1 MYNGTI
7 SLTLEILPQSPGRT
21 NSSDSSALDS
31 RQAKTAVTS
40 PATTLSVRDKATL
53 LPGGAATMITRNQ
66 PELSP
71 SLDSHTDP
79 HLALA
84 DPTRTMLHIL
94 LDYQDDLVEPLIR
107 RALVKQ
113 LATIAHKFITD
124 IRDLPC
130 ENTLFVGITTY
141 ERTHGESIPMTHFL
155 LTHPGTAL
163 ANTYLIRKAL
173 IRKHYLSLL
182 LSNHLLKHPD
192 SALGLNVRESWGF
205 EVDYAEFLDE
215 ALEECY
221 ELRASLDANQ
231 QKPNG
236 REREWWVLKPG
247 MSDGGNGIRLFST
260 MEELRDIFKTWEE
273 EKEQE
278 GVEEDEK
285 IEYGDPDR
293 GDGIMTSQLRH
304 FVAQKYVER
313 PLLIRGVHLGG
324 ERKFHIR
331 TYVMAQGGLKVWVY
345 REMLALFASAAYA
358 PPWEKDG
365 AHKEVYL
372 TNTAQ
377 AGASAKEAIRAFW
390 DLPDAGCD
398 HGQEWK
404 EAVFSQICR
413 ATGEVFE
420 AAAREMSVHFQ
431 TVPNSFEVFGLD
443 FLIDYSGVAFL
454 LEVNAFPD
462 FAKTGGFE
470 NRGLGDRLVGGLW
483 EGVVAVGVKSFFE
496 INDNNNE
503 DWKCPPGAICADVEP
518 TCGMTKALDIDL
530 GRR

>member
-7 SLTLEILPQSPGRT
+7 SFTLEVSPQSPGRT
-21 NSSDSSALDS
+21 NSSNSSAPDS
-31 RQAKTAVTS
+31 RPAETTVTP
-40 PATTLSVRDKATL
+40 PATTLSIRDKATPL
-53 LPGGAATMITRNQ
+53 TGGAASTVPRNKA
-66 PELSP
+66 ELSP
-71 SLDSHTDP
+71 ILGNRTDP
-79 HLALA
+79 QLALS
-84 DPTRTMLHIL
+84 DPTGNMLHIL
-94 LDYQDDLVEPLIR
+94 LDYQDKLVEPLIR

-113 LATIAHKFITD
+113 LATTAHKFITD
-124 IRDLPC
+124 IRDLPS
-130 ENTLFVGITTY
+130 ENTLFVAITTY
-141 ERTHGESIPMTHFL
+141 ERTHAESTPMTHFL

-182 LSNHLLKHPD
+182 MSNHLLKRPD
-192 SALGLNVRESWGF
+192 SALGLNIRESWGF

-231 QKPNG
+231 EKSRG
-236 REREWWVLKPG
+236 RQREWWVLKPG

-273 EKEQE
+273 EKEQD
-278 GVEEDEK
+278 GIEEDET
-285 IEYGDPDR
+285 IGYGDSDR

-313 PLLIRGVHLGG
+313 PLLIPGVHVGG

-358 PPWEKDG
+358 PPWETDG
-365 AHKEVYL
+365 AQKEVYL

-377 AGASAKEAIRAFW
+377 AGVSAKHAVRAFW
-390 DLPDAGCD
+390 DLPGEGFG

-404 EAVFSQICR
+404 EAVFTQICR
-413 ATGEVFE
+413 VTGEVFE

-443 FLIDYSGVAFL
+443 FLVDYSGVAFL

-470 NRGLGDRLVGGLW
+470 NQGLGDRLVGGLW
-483 EGVVAVGVKSFFE
+483 EGVVATGVKSFFK
-496 INDNNNE
+496 INDGYGRRPSRTFCE
-503 DWKCPPGAICADVEP
+503 DAGS
-518 TCGMTKALDIDL
+518 TCGMTKVLDIDL